1 MDANK
6 KPKKT
11 NVSKAKQADVI
22 VAPAW
27 AKRRMQMQG
36 LHVSDGVDAFMAGSV
51 EAFLYLFLELCVK
64 QAKENNVRRIA
75 PKHIS
80 DVLHNDKALAKQ
92 LVPGGILPKGR
103 WHLNTGQTG
112 WSDKK
117 KEEEKKVEE
126 EEVQEPPKKK
136 VKKAAS
142 KKVVAVEGAK

>member
-1 MDANK
+1 MK
-6 KPKKT
+6 KKT
-11 NVSKAKQADVI
+11 VSKAKQADLT

-36 LHVSDGVDAFMAGSV
+36 LHVSDGVDALMAGGV
-51 EAFLYLFLELCVK
+51 EAFLYLFLDLCVK
-64 QAKENNVRRIA
+64 QARECNVRRIA

-112 WSDKK
+112 WSDKRK
-117 KEEEKKVEE
+117 EEEEKKEE
-126 EEVQEPPKKK
+126 KEEPAPKKKK
-136 VKKAAS
+136 VKK
-142 KKVVAVEGAK
+142 VVVEGAKS